1 MGLYVLLWVMVP
13 EMVKIDDGC
22 EELVE
27 TSLQTLIGWHRYEKL
42 DQRFDAVSFWEFLGR
57 DLTLGNVGVLD
68 VLASQMEK

>member
-1 MGLYVLLWVMVP
+1 VGLYVLLWVMVR

-27 TSLQTLIGWHRYEKL
+27 TSLQTLMGWHRYEKL
-42 DQRFDAVSFWEFLGR
+42 DQRFDVVSFLGFLGR
-57 DLTLGNVGVLD
+57 GLALRNVGVLD